1 MLRFIAHQSSC
12 LPACLSL
19 SLYVSLSLYL
29 FLSRLSPHS
38 SSLSLCLPVRLAVW
52 QFKYLQLPPNNSWCL
67 ALIKLSA
74 NVCHAYR
81 LPPPASAH
89 LHLKLLFAVRLRWA
103 SFQLEFSN
111 AKWKKEKETKRKQFS
126 LLQTWRLYIPIMI
139 SCSANCQFRFLL
151 KYSYDI
157 RTIVWRIT
165 SSASSRAA
173 WLIFLSAAN

>member
-12 LPACLSL
+12 LPVCLSL
-19 SLYVSLSLYL
+19 ALPLSLSVPLCT
-29 FLSRLSPHS
+29 SPHS
-38 SSLSLCLPVRLAVW
+38 SSLSLFLPVRLAVW

-126 LLQTWRLYIPIMI
+126 LLQISRLYIPIMI
-139 SCSANCQFRFLL
+139 SC
-151 KYSYDI
+151 
-157 RTIVWRIT
+157 T
-165 SSASSRAA
+165 SKLPISIYIK
-173 WLIFLSAAN
+173 IFLWY